1 MDLFTEDRRDDLL
14 PLLRTNVIMV
24 GLNFSR
30 PVNDPQPFRNFHD
43 PSPWANDFKIR
54 HAFLGT
60 EFYGAYMTDVIKL
73 FEEVNS
79 KVVLQHLRKN
89 PNLIEENLKILRE
102 EIADLGTNRPTIL
115 AFGKDTH
122 SILKSR
128 MDKSEYT
135 LLIKL
140 THYSHQ
146 IAKDDYRD
154 EVLAQIKSACCLIEA
169 DTEKR
174 T

>member
-1 MDLFTEDRRDDLL
+1 MEIFAEHRRNDLL
-14 PLLRTNVIMV
+14 PLLKTNVIMV

-30 PVNDPQPFRNFHD
+30 PINDPQPFRNFHD

-60 EFYGAYMTDVIKL
+60 DFYGAYMTDVIKL

-79 KVVLQHLRKN
+79 KAVLQHLRKN
-89 PNLIEENLKILRE
+89 PDLIEENLKTFRE
-102 EIADLGTNRPTIL
+102 EIADLGTSRPTIL
-115 AFGKDTH
+115 AFGKDTY

-128 MDKSEYT
+128 MDRSEYT

-146 IAKDDYRD
+146 IGKEEYRE
-154 EVLAQIKSACCLIEA
+154 EVFEQIEEALA
-169 DTEKR
+169 DG
-174 T
+174 